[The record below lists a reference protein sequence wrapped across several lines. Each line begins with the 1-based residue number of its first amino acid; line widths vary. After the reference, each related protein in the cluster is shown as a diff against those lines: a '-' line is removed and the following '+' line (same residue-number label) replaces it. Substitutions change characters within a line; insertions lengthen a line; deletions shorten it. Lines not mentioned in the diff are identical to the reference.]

1 MNEGIL
7 KFLTELIAFK
17 SVSSDKNQ
25 AENSRKAAEFIK
37 SYLEVLGTNVKLIE
51 NVVKGKNPLIFGK
64 LGEDTAKKTILFY
77 SHYDVQPAEKED
89 GWDTEPFELIEK
101 DGYLYGRGTDDDKGP
116 IAATIYAIKELL
128 DEKKDLPVNI
138 RFLYEGEEESGS
150 EGFEEAVTNNKDFFG
165 HIDGIL
171 ILDTSWFTDNHPS
184 LDYGFRGIS
193 YLAVEITGPKQDQH
207 SGMVGGTIQEPMTDL
222 VSILSKLID
231 QNGKVLVKGFYDK
244 VNPLTDE
251 ERKLYGNLEFSLDE
265 YKQSL
270 GVERVLVEDPI
281 QTLMNRWRYPCLS
294 IHGIEKAFS
303 GVGAKT
309 VVPGTVVGKVSM
321 RLVPNQ
327 DPQEIAKLF
336 EDYVSKIF
344 AEINSPNTLKVSS
357 LGNGDW
363 WYGDVTN
370 FLFKAGKSALQ
381 EYWKIDPS
389 FARSGGSIPIIP
401 FMEKIFEAPAM
412 GLGIG
417 QPSDGAHSQNEHL
430 RIENLIGGKEVIKLT
445 LKNISSQ

>member
-51 NVVKGKNPLIFGK
+51 NEVKGKNPLIFGK

-89 GWDTEPFELIEK
+89 GWDTEPFELTEK

-128 DEKKDLPVNI
+128 DEDKDLPVNI

-150 EGFEEAVTNNKDFFG
+150 EGFEEAVTKNKDFFG
-165 HIDGIL
+165 HVDGIL

-222 VSILSKLID
+222 VFILSKLID
-231 QNGKVLVKGFYDK
+231 QTGKVLIKGFYDK

-251 ERKLYGNLEFSLDE
+251 ERILYENLEFSLDE

-270 GVERVLVEDPI
+270 GVERVLVEDSI
-281 QTLMNRWRYPCLS
+281 QTLMQHIILM
-294 IHGIEKAFS
+294 GIFRIFSGREAFS
-303 GVGAKT
+303 CARVRELFPSY
-309 VVPGTVVGKVSM
+309 V
-321 RLVPNQ
+321 Q
-327 DPQEIAKLF
+327 DI
-336 EDYVSKIF
+336 
-344 AEINSPNTLKVSS
+344 
-357 LGNGDW
+357 G
-363 WYGDVTN
+363 
-370 FLFKAGKSALQ
+370 
-381 EYWKIDPS
+381 WKDMIVD
-389 FARSGGSIPIIP
+389 
-401 FMEKIFEAPAM
+401 
-412 GLGIG
+412 
-417 QPSDGAHSQNEHL
+417 H
-430 RIENLIGGKEVIKLT
+430 
-445 LKNISSQ
+445 